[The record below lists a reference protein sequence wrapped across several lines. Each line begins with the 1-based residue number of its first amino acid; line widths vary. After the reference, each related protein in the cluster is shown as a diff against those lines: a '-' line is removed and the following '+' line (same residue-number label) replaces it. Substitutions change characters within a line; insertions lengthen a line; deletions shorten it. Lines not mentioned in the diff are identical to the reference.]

1 MLHVHIAM
9 HTRGCQNGGTFMLPD
24 NCTCAPG
31 WNGMNR
37 EGGKNINF
45 ASSKVMFGVLDIDE
59 YIGDHLWEHKL
70 SVNGFYTHSSDL
82 GNESQSDG
90 RTFGGFTDKL
100 W

>member
-1 MLHVHIAM
+1 MLHMHIAM

-37 EGGKNINF
+37 EGGKNIFF

-59 YIGDHLWEHKL
+59 YIGDHLWDHKL
-70 SVNGFYTHSSDL
+70 SVNGFYTRSCDL
-82 GNESQSDG
+82 GNELQSDG
-90 RTFGGFTDKL
+90 STFEGFTDKL